1 MTEIIK
7 KLLFKSVVVILLLHA
22 CIPHKHRG
30 EMTETAHI
38 KLHQDNDSLI
48 DVLKIV
54 FHEGDDEHLD
64 NLFFAN
70 NNFDTSAQHF
80 SKKPHRKVTQDVEN
94 GEDSIQLSR
103 ISSNCTYLN
112 IFIVKLNGLRA
123 PPIIR
128 YS

>member
-7 KLLFKSVVVILLLHA
+7 RLLFKSVVVILLLHA

-30 EMTETAHI
+30 EMTETAHL

-48 DVLKIV
+48 DILKIV
-54 FHEGDDEHLD
+54 FHEGDDEYLD
-64 NLFFAN
+64 NLFFEKN
-70 NNFDTSAQHF
+70 KFDTS
-80 SKKPHRKVTQDVEN
+80 TQYFNNQSQKNITEDVKILRN
-94 GEDSIQLSR
+94 NIQLFGKSD
-103 ISSNCTYLN
+103 SWTCSN

-123 PPIIR
+123 PPTTL